1 MDDLISR
8 SALLDE
14 IESLSVH
21 ITGLRSGKGV
31 LADCMKEY
39 KKSVLRIIDEQP
51 TAYDVGKVVAELEER
66 KNEYE
71 LHSENAPDDISNV
84 YRKGVMRGYEYSKD
98 IVRKGGVK
106 KK

>member
-1 MDDLISR
+1 MSDLISR

-21 ITGLRSGKGV
+21 ITGLRSGKDV

-51 TAYDVGKVVAELEER
+51 TAYDAEKVVAELEEAQE
-66 KNEYE
+66 KLETDMWAKESNNWYGEYCNGM
-71 LHSENAPDDISNV
+71 SE
-84 YRKGVMRGYEYSKD
+84 GYEKAID
-98 IVRKGGVK
+98 IVRKGGVE
-106 KK
+106 

>member
-14 IESLSVH
+14 IESLQVH

-51 TAYDVGKVVAELEER
+51 TAYDAEKVVAELPT
-66 KNEYE
+66 YE
-71 LHSENAPDDISNV
+71 F
-84 YRKGVMRGYEYSKD
+84 GVSLLNTEKYVKLSDLKKKID
-98 IVRKGGVK
+98 AIRKGGVE
-106 KK
+106 

>member
-14 IESLSVH
+14 IESLQVH

-51 TAYDVGKVVAELEER
+51 TAYDAEKVVAELEEMRNEDSQGCKDVVGR
-66 KNEYE
+66 KCFSYIDCG
-71 LHSENAPDDISNV
+71 LCIMDRAI
-84 YRKGVMRGYEYSKD
+84 D
-98 IVRKGGVK
+98 IVRKGGVE
-106 KK
+106 